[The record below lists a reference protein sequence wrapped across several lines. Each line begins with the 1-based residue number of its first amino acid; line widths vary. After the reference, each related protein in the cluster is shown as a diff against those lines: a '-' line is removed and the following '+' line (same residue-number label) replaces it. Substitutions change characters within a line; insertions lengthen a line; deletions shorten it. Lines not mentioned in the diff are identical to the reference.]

1 MSQRLSDLTKLTVAL
16 YQAETAKMQNLLLQE
31 AKLRQDLADLEEHR
45 RANRDLPDT
54 AMQGVRQIGADILW
68 QGWVGRS
75 KVDLQAELARV
86 LARKGQM
93 IGQLRRAFGKHQAAT
108 KMLADDTGAHTKKA
122 LVRRESLLADLAL
135 LKQIETR

>member
-1 MSQRLSDLTKLTVAL
+1 MSQRLSDLTKLTEAL
-16 YQAETAKMQNLLLQE
+16 YQAETAKMQDLLLQE

-45 RANRDLPDT
+45 RANRDLPYT

-135 LKQIETR
+135 LKQIGNR

>member
-1 MSQRLSDLTKLTVAL
+1 MSQRLSDLTKLTEAL
-16 YQAETAKMQNLLLQE
+16 YQAETAKMQDLLLQE